1 MPPRKRTPRK
11 PAAPPSLFQDMTA
24 DQIAVVTGIQAA
36 QAANERHF
44 VLWYGSVRS
53 GKTVGAVMGLLAH
66 TLNKPA
72 GLYII
77 GTNTIRQGLSIVA
90 PYAEKYAAELG
101 IKTKVN
107 RGNQAPRITFDLD
120 DGTAEWLIFNGGEAG
135 REKGVQ
141 GITADGLFL
150 DELSLLHP
158 DFVAQAEARVSRPGG
173 VRIYTSNKTTPYHWT
188 TTLYYDRAMSGAIRC
203 HMVDT
208 DITGNQFLAQDYV
221 DERMSEYSGE
231 YLARFMQ
238 NRFML
243 DHPPIYEPLSD
254 TAVNWQSP
262 PDLSIVFGVG
272 RAALAVQCRDTEY
285 GLLLADVLNPVVPEL
300 LADYVLINSGKP
312 MLARRLAKAG
322 KRVRGY
328 SGVVGDRHLDTL
340 HELFADGAVRVNS
353 NCVDLARA
361 FDQYH
366 TPFHNREIPMMAI
379 EGAAQHLR
387 RRVRNHATES

>member
-1 MPPRKRTPRK
+1 M
-11 PAAPPSLFQDMTA
+11 FQDMTA
-24 DQIAVVTGIQAA
+24 DQIAVVRGIQAA

-77 GTNTIRQGLSIVA
+77 GTNTVRQGLSIVA

-107 RGNQAPRITFDLD
+107 RGNSAPRITFDLD
-120 DGTAEWLIFNGGEAG
+120 DGTAEWLIFNGGERG
-135 REKGVQ
+135 RDAGVQ

-158 DFVAQAEARVSRPGG
+158 DFVAQAEARVSRPAG

-188 TTLYYDRAMSGAIRC
+188 TSLYYDRAQTGAIKC
-203 HMVDT
+203 HFVDT
-208 DITGNQFLAQDYV
+208 DISGNQFLAQDYV

-243 DHPPIYEPLSD
+243 DNPPIYEPLSD
-254 TAVNWQSP
+254 TSVNVSMP

-272 RAALAVQCRDTEY
+272 RATLAVQCRDTDY
-285 GLLLADVLNPVVPEL
+285 GILLADVLNPVVPEL
-300 LADYVLINSGKP
+300 LAKDVLINAGKP

-322 KRVRGY
+322 KRVKGY
-328 SGVVGDRHLDTL
+328 TAMAGDRHLDTL
-340 HELFADGAVRVNS
+340 HELIAAGALRLNS

-366 TPFHNREIPMMAI
+366 TPFHNRELPMMAI
-379 EGAAQHLR
+379 EGAAQHLQ
-387 RRVRNHATES
+387 RRVRACNLTVAAYR